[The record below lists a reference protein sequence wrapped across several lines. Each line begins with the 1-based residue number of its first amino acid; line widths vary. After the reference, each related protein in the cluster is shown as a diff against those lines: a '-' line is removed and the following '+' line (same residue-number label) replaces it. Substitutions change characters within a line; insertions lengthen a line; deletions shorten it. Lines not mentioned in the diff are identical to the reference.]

1 MDASGALLRR
11 PGGLAAVYLTVKKP
25 LLLAFFAG
33 TTLVVGIR
41 QLYPDTA
48 GAVAAAVTAAIVV
61 LALGLYYWKSESEAR
76 RRDRAGDDLYY
87 LGLLLTLVSLIYALV
102 SLFVFSPEA
111 GDVQARVDT
120 LIGNFGIAL
129 ISTVAGILGRILLQD
144 SAGETP
150 PGDSGGNEGG
160 GNENASGNGGAGEQ
174 EALLTA
180 EMREAIANMM
190 QLRQD
195 LRKAADA
202 FAHFTRVT
210 LSHAHHV
217 KSHTQEL
224 LEGFNQHMA
233 AVAERGVDDTG
244 AVWRKVGEAM
254 REDGEGLLRSIE
266 AAASGAAERTEETW
280 RGLVGQIE
288 SASLAARSRLD
299 ADAEEMGRMLQRL
312 GTANGSLETLANA
325 LGGAQGHVSALAETA
340 SSAAA
345 SLKANATETLAA
357 QRVLAEGA
365 KASQVAAMQSFE
377 VATAA
382 LTDAVDKQVAEQS
395 LAWQRAVD
403 EFDAAGQA
411 HREQGEQAMAATQ
424 RAVDVLIASLET
436 ARQDISTLGRAA
448 SGAAAAAES
457 RTAEILATLSTL
469 SEGAKEQQEASLRAW
484 HEAASNFSKD
494 AREHLAREMDA
505 WREAVDVTV
514 AGRAQRQWTEDNLK
528 ETQRLQERVSA
539 ETSRLANLVER
550 LDGLLETVRNLKP
563 FDRKP

>member
-1 MDASGALLRR
+1 MM
-11 PGGLAAVYLTVKKP
+11 KP
-25 LLLAFFAG
+25 LLWAFLTG
-33 TTLVVGIR
+33 TALIVGIR
-41 QLYPDTA
+41 LVFPTLGGA
-48 GAVAAAVTAAIVV
+48 IVAAMAAVAIVSW
-61 LALGLYYWKSESEAR
+61 LGFHYYTTGKVKQRSH
-76 RRDRAGDDLYY
+76 AGDDLYY

-102 SLFVFSPEA
+102 SLFILPDV
-111 GDVQARVDT
+111 GDVQARVDA

-129 ISTVAGILGRILLQD
+129 FSTVAGILGRILLQD
-144 SAGETP
+144 SSGEGFETTV
-150 PGDSGGNEGG
+150 PGGEDGPNEKVRQH
-160 GNENASGNGGAGEQ
+160 EQ
-174 EALLTA
+174 VTLLT
-180 EMREAIANMM
+180 EELRESAANMS
-190 QLRQD
+190 QLRRD
-195 LRKAADA
+195 LREAADA

-210 LSHAHHV
+210 LSHGHHI
-217 KSHTQEL
+217 KSHTQQL
-224 LEGFNQHMA
+224 LEDFNQHMA
-233 AVAERGVDDTG
+233 TVAERGLDD
-244 AVWRKVGEAM
+244 AAAAWRGVGEAM
-254 REDGEGLLRSIE
+254 RADTETLLHRIE
-266 AAASGAAERTEETW
+266 EAISGAAERTEEAW
-280 RGLVGQIE
+280 RGLAERTE
-288 SASLAARSRLD
+288 SASVEARSRLD

-312 GTANGSLETLANA
+312 GTANGSLEALANA
-325 LGGAQGHVSALAETA
+325 LGGAQSHVSTLAETA

-345 SLKANATETLAA
+345 SLDANATKTLAA
-357 QRVLAEGA
+357 QRILAEGA
-365 KASQVAAMQSFE
+365 EASQVAAMQSFE

-382 LTDAVDKQVAEQS
+382 LTDAVNKQVAEQT

>member
-1 MDASGALLRR
+1 MM
-11 PGGLAAVYLTVKKP
+11 KP
-25 LLLAFFAG
+25 LLWAFLTG
-33 TTLVVGIR
+33 TALIVGIR
-41 QLYPDTA
+41 LVFPTLGGA
-48 GAVAAAVTAAIVV
+48 IVAAVAAVAIVSW
-61 LALGLYYWKSESEAR
+61 LGFHYYTTGKVKQRSH
-76 RRDRAGDDLYY
+76 AGDDLYY

-102 SLFVFSPEA
+102 SLFILPDV
-111 GDVQARVDT
+111 GDVQARVDA

-129 ISTVAGILGRILLQD
+129 FSTVAGILGRILLQD
-144 SAGETP
+144 SSGEGFETTV
-150 PGDSGGNEGG
+150 PGGEDGPNEKVRQH
-160 GNENASGNGGAGEQ
+160 EQ
-174 EALLTA
+174 VTLLT
-180 EMREAIANMM
+180 EELRESAANMS
-190 QLRQD
+190 QLRRD
-195 LRKAADA
+195 LREAADA

-210 LSHAHHV
+210 LSHGHHI
-217 KSHTQEL
+217 KSHTQQL
-224 LEGFNQHMA
+224 LEDFNQHMA
-233 AVAERGVDDTG
+233 TVAERGLDD
-244 AVWRKVGEAM
+244 AAAAWRGVGEAM
-254 REDGEGLLRSIE
+254 RADTETLLHRIE
-266 AAASGAAERTEETW
+266 EAISGAAERTEEAW
-280 RGLVGQIE
+280 RGLAERTE
-288 SASLAARSRLD
+288 SASVEARSRLD

-312 GTANGSLETLANA
+312 GTANGSLEALANA
-325 LGGAQGHVSALAETA
+325 LGGAQSHVSTLAETA

>member
-1 MDASGALLRR
+1 MM
-11 PGGLAAVYLTVKKP
+11 KP
-25 LLLAFFAG
+25 LLWAFLTG
-33 TTLVVGIR
+33 TALIVGIR
-41 QLYPDTA
+41 LVFPTLGGA
-48 GAVAAAVTAAIVV
+48 IVAAVAAVAIVSW
-61 LALGLYYWKSESEAR
+61 LGFHYYTTGKVKQRSH
-76 RRDRAGDDLYY
+76 AGDDLYY

-102 SLFVFSPEA
+102 SLFILPDV
-111 GDVQARVDT
+111 GDVQARVDA

-129 ISTVAGILGRILLQD
+129 FSTVAGILGRILLQD
-144 SAGETP
+144 SSGEGFETTV
-150 PGDSGGNEGG
+150 PGGEDGPNEKVRQH
-160 GNENASGNGGAGEQ
+160 EQ
-174 EALLTA
+174 VTLLT
-180 EMREAIANMM
+180 EELRESAANMS

-195 LRKAADA
+195 LREAADA

-210 LSHAHHV
+210 LSHGHHI
-217 KSHTQEL
+217 KSHTQQL
-224 LEGFNQHMA
+224 LEDFNQHMA
-233 AVAERGVDDTG
+233 TVAERGLDD
-244 AVWRKVGEAM
+244 AAAAWRGVGEAM
-254 REDGEGLLRSIE
+254 RTDTETLLHRIE
-266 AAASGAAERTEETW
+266 EAISGAAERTEEAW
-280 RGLVGQIE
+280 RGLAERTE
-288 SASLAARSRLD
+288 SASVEARSRLD

-312 GTANGSLETLANA
+312 GTANGSLEALANA
-325 LGGAQGHVSALAETA
+325 LGGAQSHVSTLAETA
-340 SSAAA
+340 SNAAA